1 MAAFYWVLNRATVA
15 QRTCSRHS
23 TRRDGLEEDQA
34 DLCPRG
40 AQRLDSLDRMRSSRK
55 GLLEIWP
62 PIAALQPQD
71 GYVGVLS
78 QQFTVVA

>member
-1 MAAFYWVLNRATVA
+1 LNRATVA

-40 AQRLDSLDRMRSSRK
+40 RNGLIRLMGR
-55 GLLEIWP
+55 E
-62 PIAALQPQD
+62 A
-71 GYVGVLS
+71 VGGGVFS
-78 QQFTVVA
+78 KFGRQ